1 MLRRTFR
8 SLRDHNYRSYFL
20 GHALSVTGTWMQR
33 VGQDWLVL
41 QLTDDAIALGIS
53 TAMQFGPVLLFGAW
67 GGLLADRVDRRRLLL
82 FSQSAQLC
90 LALALAAL
98 TATGAVRLW
107 MVYVLALLLGFTTVV
122 DNPARHAFVANLVG
136 PSDYVNAQALN
147 STAHNTG
154 RLVGPAIAGLIIA
167 SVGVA
172 PVFVINAVSYL
183 ALITSLLRMDQAT
196 MQPAHEPPTRA
207 RGQIREGLRYV
218 WSRPE
223 LRAAMLLVFVIA
235 LLGQNFRVVLPMM
248 AKDTFHGGAQAYGY
262 LTAMLGLGAI
272 LGALGS
278 AARLSVPP
286 QALGVAAAGF
296 GVMNLAM
303 AMAPS
308 LQLAY
313 LMVAGVGIANLSFNT
328 VARTLLQLNAE
339 RAMHGRVLALHGLVF
354 LGTTPVGGPLLGW
367 ICETWDARAGF
378 LVAGAS
384 ALVAAGVALPGLR
397 RGGPSPAAEQPPT
410 RAGPER

>member
-8 SLRDHNYRSYFL
+8 SLRDHNYRSYFV
-20 GHALSVTGTWMQR
+20 GHGLSVTGTWMQR

-41 QLTDDAIALGIS
+41 QLTNDAVALGIS
-53 TAMQFGPVLLFGAW
+53 TAMQFGPILVLGAW
-67 GGLLADRVDRRRLLL
+67 GGVLADRIDRRRLLL

-90 LALALAAL
+90 LALALALL
-98 TATGAVRLW
+98 TATGVMRLW

-136 PSDYVNAQALN
+136 PEDYVNAQALN

-154 RLVGPAIAGLIIA
+154 RLVGPAIAGLIISSA
-167 SVGVA
+167 GVA
-172 PVFVINAVSYL
+172 PVFMVNALSYL
-183 ALITSLLRMDQAT
+183 ALITSLARMDPAT
-196 MQPAHEPPTRA
+196 MQPAHEPPQRA
-207 RGQIREGLRYV
+207 KGQIREGLRYV

-223 LRAAMLLVFVIA
+223 LRATMLLVFVIA

-278 AARLSVPP
+278 AARQSVPP
-286 QALGVAAAGF
+286 RALGVAAAGF
-296 GVMNLAM
+296 GVMNLGM
-303 AMAPS
+303 AVAPS

-313 LMVAGVGIANLSFNT
+313 LLVAGVGIANLSFNT
-328 VARTLLQLNAE
+328 MARTLLQLNAE

-367 ICETWDARAGF
+367 ICETWNARAGF

-384 ALVAAGVALPGLR
+384 ALVAVGLALPGLR
-397 RGGPSPAAEQPPT
+397 RAGPSPATEQPSA
-410 RAGPER
+410 RAGPEQ